1 MIDSTKVEAVIADEV
16 TELGAMLDATQA
28 LLDLC
33 EGQHSPQLDK
43 LRLTQVRTVER
54 LAAFPAA
61 VMAHGPFKDIG
72 AAHAALEMEARF
84 VAAAIDG
91 GN

>member
-16 TELGAMLDATQA
+16 TELGSMLDATQA

-43 LRLTQVRTVER
+43 LRLIQVRTVER

-61 VMAHGPFKDIG
+61 VMSHAPFADNAAVYTAVDI
-72 AAHAALEMEARF
+72 EARF
-84 VAAAIDG
+84 MAAAIDG